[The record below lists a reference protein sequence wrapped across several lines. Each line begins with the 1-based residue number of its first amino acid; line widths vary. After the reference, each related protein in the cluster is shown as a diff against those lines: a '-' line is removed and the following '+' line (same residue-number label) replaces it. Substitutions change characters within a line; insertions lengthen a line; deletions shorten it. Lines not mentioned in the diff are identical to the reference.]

1 MIDLKLKYKIRKGYP
16 VRDLRVDRMSLL
28 GLRGEVW
35 LPESKKWHS
44 LEFFRDDGKG
54 DMIFYT
60 GSTDLVEVSEEEYQQ
75 LMEMCQPEKL
85 VERVERQQLS
95 LF

>member
-1 MIDLKLKYKIRKGYP
+1 MIDLNRNYKIRKGYP
-16 VRDLRVDRMSLL
+16 VRNLRIDRMSLL

-35 LPESKKWHS
+35 LPESKRWHS
-44 LEFFRDDGKG
+44 LEWFRDDGKG

-60 GSTDLVEVSEEEYQQ
+60 GSTDLIEVSDKEYSE
-75 LMEMCQPEKL
+75 LLKMCQPEKP